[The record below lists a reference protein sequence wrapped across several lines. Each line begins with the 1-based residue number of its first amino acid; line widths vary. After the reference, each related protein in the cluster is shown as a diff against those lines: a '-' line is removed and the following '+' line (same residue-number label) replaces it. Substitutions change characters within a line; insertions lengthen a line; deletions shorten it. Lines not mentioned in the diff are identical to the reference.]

1 MSKLKEVAAA
11 FILFAGFSNA
21 AMAQLASANH
31 TVNVEVAAISE
42 IAITGNATLTI
53 NSATA
58 GSDPDD
64 ATDNTASY
72 AVTTNESAVKI
83 TAASSV
89 NMASGVTLSVNA
101 GAPAGASSAGSVSL
115 STTAADVVTGLGTVS
130 QSGMTLGYTLAATAA
145 AGQVSATAVTVTYT
159 VTN

>member
-1 MSKLKEVAAA
+1 MHKLKAFAVA
-11 FILFAGFSNA
+11 LVLLAGFSNA
-21 AMAQLASANH
+21 AMAQLATDNH
-31 TVNVEVAAISE
+31 TVTVEVAAISE
-42 IAITGNATLTI
+42 LAITGNATLTI

-64 ATDNTASY
+64 ATDSSASY
-72 AVTTNESAVKI
+72 AVTTNESGVKI
-83 TAASSV
+83 TAATNV

-101 GAPAGASSAGSVSL
+101 AAPTGATAVGATSL

-130 QSGMTLGYTLAATAA
+130 ESGMSLGYTLSATAA
-145 AGQVSATAVTVTYT
+145 AGQVASTAVTVTYT

>member
-1 MSKLKEVAAA
+1 MSKLKTVAAA

-21 AMAQLASANH
+21 AMAQLASADH
-31 TVNVEVAAISE
+31 TVNIEVAAISE

-58 GSDPDD
+58 GSDPDN
-64 ATDNTASY
+64 ATDNSATY
-72 AVTTNESAVKI
+72 AVTTNETAVKI
-83 TAASSV
+83 TAASNS

-101 GAPAGASSAGSVSL
+101 GAPAGAASAGSVAL
-115 STTAADVVTGLGTVS
+115 STTAADVVTGLGAVS

-145 AGQVSATAVTVTYT
+145 AGQVATAAVTVTYT
-159 VTN
+159 ITN

>member
-1 MSKLKEVAAA
+1 MSKLKAVAAA

-21 AMAQLASANH
+21 AMAQLATANH

-64 ATDNTASY
+64 ATDSATY
-72 AVTTNESAVKI
+72 AVTTNESGVKI
-83 TAASSV
+83 AAAASV
-89 NMASGVTLSVNA
+89 NMASGVTLSVTA
-101 GAPAGASSAGSVSL
+101 GAPTGATSAGDVTL
-115 STTAADVVTGLGTVS
+115 STTAANVVTGLGTVS
-130 QSGMTLGYTLAATAA
+130 QSGMSLGYTLAATAA
-145 AGQVSATAVTVTYT
+145 AGQVAATAVTVTYT
-159 VTN
+159 IVN